1 MSEYVK
7 ELNTQDVS
15 EQNLNEAGTMFVD
28 FWAPWC
34 GPCRM
39 VGPVVEQLAEEMAGK
54 LSFGK
59 INIDENADAAM
70 RYGVVSIPTMIL
82 FKDGKEVE
90 RIVGAR
96 NKSYLSQAIERNL

>member
-15 EQNLNEAGTMFVD
+15 EQNLKEAGTMFVD

>member
-15 EQNLNEAGTMFVD
+15 EQNLKEAGTMFVD

-39 VGPVVEQLAEEMAGK
+39 VGPVVEQLAEDMAGK

>member
-7 ELNTQDVS
+7 ELDTQDVS
-15 EQNLNEAGTMFVD
+15 EQNLKEAGTMFVD

>member
-7 ELNTQDVS
+7 ELNAQDVS
-15 EQNLNEAGTMFVD
+15 EQSLKEAGTMFVD

-82 FKDGKEVE
+82 FKDGKEIE

-96 NKSYLSQAIERNL
+96 NKNYLSQVIERNL

>member
-1 MSEYVK
+1 
-7 ELNTQDVS
+7 
-15 EQNLNEAGTMFVD
+15 MFVD

>member
-15 EQNLNEAGTMFVD
+15 EQNLKEAGTMFVD

-39 VGPVVEQLAEEMAGK
+39 VGPVVEQLAEDMAGK

-59 INIDENADAAM
+59 INIVENADAAM

>member
-1 MSEYVK
+1 MSEQI
-7 ELNTQDVS
+7 LNLKGADLTETKLASLGKV
-15 EQNLNEAGTMFVD
+15 LVD

>member
-15 EQNLNEAGTMFVD
+15 EQNLKEAGTMFVD

-39 VGPVVEQLAEEMAGK
+39 VGPVVEQLAEDMAGK

-96 NKSYLSQAIERNL
+96 NKSYLSQVIERNL

>member
-15 EQNLNEAGTMFVD
+15 EQNLKEAGTMFVD

-39 VGPVVEQLAEEMAGK
+39 VGRVVEQLAEEMAGK

>member
-15 EQNLNEAGTMFVD
+15 EQNLKEAGTMFVD

-39 VGPVVEQLAEEMAGK
+39 VGPVVEQLAEDMAGK

-70 RYGVVSIPTMIL
+70 RYGVVSITTMIL

-96 NKSYLSQAIERNL
+96 NKSYLSQVIERNL

>member
-15 EQNLNEAGTMFVD
+15 EQNLKEAGTMFVD

-39 VGPVVEQLAEEMAGK
+39 VGPVVEQLAEEMVGK

>member
-15 EQNLNEAGTMFVD
+15 EQNLKEAGKMFVD

-39 VGPVVEQLAEEMAGK
+39 VGPVVEQLAEDMAGK

-96 NKSYLSQAIERNL
+96 NKSYLSQVIERNL

>member
-1 MSEYVK
+1 MSEFVK
-7 ELNTQDVS
+7 ELKGQDVS
-15 EQNLNEAGTMFVD
+15 EQNLKEAGTMFVD

-39 VGPVVEQLAEEMAGK
+39 VGPVVEQLAEEMRGR
-54 LSFGK
+54 LTFGK

-96 NKSYLSQAIERNL
+96 NKSFLSQAIERHL

>member
-15 EQNLNEAGTMFVD
+15 EQNLKEAGTMFVD

-96 NKSYLSQAIERNL
+96 NKSYLSQVIERNL

>member
-7 ELNTQDVS
+7 ELNTQDVC
-15 EQNLNEAGTMFVD
+15 EQNLKEAGTMFVD

-39 VGPVVEQLAEEMAGK
+39 VGPVVEQLAEDMAGK

-96 NKSYLSQAIERNL
+96 NKSYLSQVIERNL

>member
-15 EQNLNEAGTMFVD
+15 EQNLKEAGTMFVD

-34 GPCRM
+34 RPCRM

-59 INIDENADAAM
+59 INIDEKRRRGHALRRGQHSHHDSVQGRQGSRAHRGRAEQE
-70 RYGVVSIPTMIL
+70 L
-82 FKDGKEVE
+82 FKPG
-90 RIVGAR
+90 
-96 NKSYLSQAIERNL
+96 N

>member
-15 EQNLNEAGTMFVD
+15 EQNLKEAGTMFVD

-82 FKDGKEVE
+82 FGPGCFYDLATTPLPG
-90 RIVGAR
+90 
-96 NKSYLSQAIERNL
+96 